1 VKTNLYFATLVSA
14 LGGFLFGFDTAV
26 ISGTTSFITPYFALT
41 DLTLG
46 FTVAIALIGTII
58 GSIVVGK
65 PADKYGRNAML
76 KITALFYM
84 ACAIG
89 CGLAPN
95 WYVLL
100 FARFLGGLAVGAA
113 SVVAPMYIAEIS
125 PAETRGRM
133 VAFSQLNIVLGVLVA
148 FFSNYLLVDIGPTN
162 WRWMF
167 GVQFFPALLF
177 FLLLYFIPASPRWL
191 VRKRRPAEAKAVLLR
206 LGLPDVDKQILE
218 IQQSLQSESGQVKTP
233 IFQRKYRIPVLAAV
247 LLGIFNQLSGI
258 NVIMYYAPMIF
269 EKTGLSSSDAV
280 QQAVII
286 GVTNLV
292 FTVLA
297 MAVIDKLGRKTLLL
311 IGSVGMSVFLA
322 MVGRVFLLQHF
333 GGYGV
338 LIYILGYI
346 AFFAFSQ
353 GAVIW
358 VFLAEIFP
366 NKIRARGQA
375 MASFILWITNAV
387 ISWLFPSVLNAVGG
401 GAAFLFHSAMMMIQ
415 FFFVWRALPET
426 RGVSLEELERRRV
439 KE

>member
-1 VKTNLYFATLVSA
+1 MKTNLYFATLVSA

-65 PADKYGRNAML
+65 PCDIYGRNAML
-76 KITALFYM
+76 KITAVLYM
-84 ACAIG
+84 VCAVG

-113 SVVAPMYIAEIS
+113 SVAAPMYIAEIS

-148 FFSNYLLVDIGPTN
+148 FLSNYLLVDIGPTN

-177 FLLLYFIPASPRWL
+177 LILLYFIPSSPRWL
-191 VRKRRPAEAKAVLLR
+191 VRKGRVEDAKNVLVR
-206 LGLPDVDKQILE
+206 LGMPDVEKQMAE
-218 IQQSLQSESGQVKTP
+218 IKQSLASETAQVKTP
-233 IFQRKYRIPVLAAV
+233 IFQRKYRIPVVAAI

-269 EKTGLSSSDAV
+269 EKTGLSTGAAV
-280 QQAVII
+280 QQAIMI
-286 GVTNLV
+286 GLTNLV

-297 MAVIDKLGRKTLLL
+297 MLVIDKLGRKTLLL

-322 MVGRVFLLQHF
+322 MVGRAFLLQQF

-338 LIYILGYI
+338 LMYILGYI

-375 MASFILWITNAV
+375 MASFILWITNAL
-387 ISWLFPSVLNAVGG
+387 ISWFFPAVLTAVGG
-401 GAAFLFHSAMMMIQ
+401 GKTFMFHSSMMLLQ

-426 RGVSLEELERRRV
+426 RGVSLEELERRLV
-439 KE
+439 KA